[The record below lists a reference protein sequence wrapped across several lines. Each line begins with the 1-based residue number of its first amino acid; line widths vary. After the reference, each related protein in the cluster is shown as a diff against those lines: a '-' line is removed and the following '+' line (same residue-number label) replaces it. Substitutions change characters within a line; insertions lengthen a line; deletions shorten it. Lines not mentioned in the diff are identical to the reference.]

1 METAL
6 GACGC
11 GAAHGSCGLS
21 CARDLPVTAA
31 GALLSTAAG
40 VGLIGLV
47 GRDAFD
53 ALFHA
58 EGRGTFSR
66 QITRA
71 VWHVF
76 RHAGPE
82 QLPLAGPVAFV
93 TVIATWAGLLVL
105 GWALIFWPHMPGSFR
120 FEAGVEAAGPNF
132 VHALNVS
139 LVTLTTLGFGDITPT
154 SSALRLILPLEA
166 LLGFGLLSAII
177 SWLVSIY
184 PALSRRRSLAY
195 EISLLRVTE
204 AEDDLSPT
212 ALAPEAAERV
222 LAELTSRLVAVERDL
237 VHFPISYY
245 FSARD
250 PRFSLP
256 VAAPYLLEVARR
268 GLDEAQP
275 MIVRFRSRLLMQAIG
290 DLARTTATQ
299 FHGSGATTPEELLR
313 EYARDH
319 LVHQR

>member
-1 METAL
+1 M
-6 GACGC
+6 
-11 GAAHGSCGLS
+11 
-21 CARDLPVTAA
+21 TAA
-31 GALLSTAAG
+31 GALLSTVGG

-58 EGRGTFSR
+58 EGRGIFSR

-71 VWHVF
+71 VWRLF
-76 RHAGPE
+76 RRAGTRR
-82 QLPLAGPVAFV
+82 QRLPLAGPVAFV

-105 GWALIFWPHMPGSFR
+105 GWALLFWPHMPSGFR
-120 FEAGVEAAGPNF
+120 FDAGAEAGGPDF

-154 SSALRLILPLEA
+154 SDALRLILPLEA
-166 LLGFGLLSAII
+166 LLGFGLLSASI
-177 SWLVSIY
+177 SWLISIY

-195 EISLLRVTE
+195 EISLLRVAE
-204 AEDDLSPT
+204 AEDNLSLD
-212 ALAPEAAERV
+212 ALTPDVAERL

-245 FSARD
+245 FSAGD
-250 PRFSLP
+250 SRFSLP
-256 VAAPYLLEVARR
+256 VAAPYLLEIARR
-268 GLDEAQP
+268 GMHEAQP
-275 MIVRFRSRLLMQAIG
+275 TIVRFRARLLMQAIE

-299 FHGSGATTPEELLR
+299 FHGSDATTPEDLLTG
-313 EYARDH
+313 YAHDH
-319 LVHQR
+319 LVHER

>member
-1 METAL
+1 M
-6 GACGC
+6 
-11 GAAHGSCGLS
+11 
-21 CARDLPVTAA
+21 TAA
-31 GALLSTAAG
+31 GTLLSTAAG
-40 VGLIGLV
+40 VALIGLV

-58 EGRGTFSR
+58 EGRGVFSR

-71 VWHVF
+71 VWQTF
-76 RHAGPE
+76 RHVGARRE
-82 QLPLAGPVAFV
+82 RLSLAGPVAFV
-93 TVIATWAGLLVL
+93 AVIATWAGLLVL
-105 GWALIFWPHMPGSFR
+105 GWALVFWPHMPGDFR
-120 FEAGVEAAGPNF
+120 FDAGLDARGPDF
-132 VHALNVS
+132 VNALNVS

-154 SSALRLILPLEA
+154 SQALRLILPLEA

-195 EISLLRVTE
+195 EISLLRAAE
-204 AEDDLSPT
+204 AEDDVSLDDLTPDT
-212 ALAPEAAERV
+212 VDRL

-245 FSARD
+245 FSAED

-268 GLDEAQP
+268 GMDETQP
-275 MIVRFRSRLLMQAIG
+275 MIVRFRSRLLMQAID
-290 DLARTTATQ
+290 DLARTTATR
-299 FHGSGATTPEELLR
+299 FHGSGATTPEDLLR
-313 EYARDH
+313 GYGRDH
-319 LVHQR
+319 LIHDP

>member
-1 METAL
+1 M
-6 GACGC
+6 
-11 GAAHGSCGLS
+11 
-21 CARDLPVTAA
+21 TAA
-31 GALLSTAAG
+31 GTLLSTAAG
-40 VGLIGLV
+40 VALIGLV

-58 EGRGTFSR
+58 EGRGVFSR

-71 VWHVF
+71 VWQMF
-76 RHAGPE
+76 RHVGTRHE
-82 QLPLAGPVAFV
+82 RLSLAGPVAFV

-105 GWALIFWPHMPGSFR
+105 GWALVFWPHMPGGFR
-120 FEAGVEAAGPNF
+120 FDAGVEAEGPDF

-154 SSALRLILPLEA
+154 SEALRLILPLEA
-166 LLGFGLLSAII
+166 LLGFGLLSASI

-195 EISLLRVTE
+195 EISLLRVAE
-204 AEDDLSPT
+204 AEDDLSLD
-212 ALAPEAAERV
+212 ALTPDAAERL

-245 FSARD
+245 FSAED

-268 GLDEAQP
+268 GMDEAQP
-275 MIVRFRSRLLMQAIG
+275 MIVRFRSRLLMQAID
-290 DLARTTATQ
+290 DLARTTATR

-313 EYARDH
+313 GYARDH
-319 LVHQR
+319 LVHER

>member
-1 METAL
+1 VTTA
-6 GACGC
+6 G
-11 GAAHGSCGLS
+11 
-21 CARDLPVTAA
+21 T
-31 GALLSTAAG
+31 LLSTTAG

-58 EGRGTFSR
+58 EGRGIFSR

-71 VWHVF
+71 VWQVF
-76 RHAGPE
+76 RRAGTRHE
-82 QLPLAGPVAFV
+82 RLSLAGPVAFV

-105 GWALIFWPHMPGSFR
+105 GWALVFWPHMPDSFR
-120 FEAGVEAAGPNF
+120 FDAGVEAAGSDL

-139 LVTLTTLGFGDITPT
+139 LVTLTTLGFGDITPA
-154 SSALRLILPLEA
+154 SEALRLILPLEA
-166 LLGFGLLSAII
+166 LLGFGLLSASI

-195 EISLLRVTE
+195 EISLLRAAE
-204 AEDDLSPT
+204 AEHDLSLV
-212 ALAPEAAERV
+212 ALPPDAAERI

-245 FSARD
+245 FSAGD

-256 VAAPYLLEVARR
+256 VAAPYLLEIARR
-268 GLDEAQP
+268 GIDEAQP
-275 MIVRFRSRLLMQAIG
+275 MIVRFRSRLLMQAID

-313 EYARDH
+313 GYARDH
-319 LVHQR
+319 LVHER

>member
-1 METAL
+1 M
-6 GACGC
+6 
-11 GAAHGSCGLS
+11 
-21 CARDLPVTAA
+21 TAA
-31 GALLSTAAG
+31 GTLLSTAAG
-40 VGLIGLV
+40 LGLIGLV

-66 QITRA
+66 HITRA
-71 VWHVF
+71 VWQVF
-76 RHAGPE
+76 RRVGRRRAR
-82 QLPLAGPVAFV
+82 LALAGPVAFV

-105 GWALIFWPHMPGSFR
+105 GWALVLWPHMPGSFR
-120 FEAGVEAAGPNF
+120 FDAGIDSGGSDF

-154 SSALRLILPLEA
+154 SDALRLILPLEA
-166 LLGFGLLSAII
+166 LLGFGLLSASI

-195 EISLLRVTE
+195 EISLLRVAE
-204 AEDDLSPT
+204 AEDKLSLD
-212 ALAPEAAERV
+212 ALPPDVAERL
-222 LAELTSRLVAVERDL
+222 LAGLTSRLVAVERDL

-245 FSARD
+245 FSAAD

-256 VAAPYLLEVARR
+256 VAAPYLLEIARR
-268 GLDEAQP
+268 GMNEAQP
-275 MIVRFRSRLLMQAIG
+275 MTVRFRARLLMQAID
-290 DLARTTATQ
+290 DLAKTTATR
-299 FHGSGATTPEELLR
+299 FHGSGATTPEDLLR

-319 LVHQR
+319 LVHER